1 MYSFITEE
9 SHESENLKGINKNV
23 VDDELKHED
32 YKNVLFNRS
41 YLRHEMNR
49 TQSKDHNLGPY
60 RIIFLSFYNDK
71 KYILEDGYIRL
82 SHFHKLALVRT
93 AILFSFFPRYNIYHF
108 LCCSTIHKRRL
119 FSQENG
125 K

>member
-49 TQSKDHNLGPY
+49 TQSK
-60 RIIFLSFYNDK
+60 
-71 KYILEDGYIRL
+71 
-82 SHFHKLALVRT
+82 
-93 AILFSFFPRYNIYHF
+93 
-108 LCCSTIHKRRL
+108 
-119 FSQENG
+119 
-125 K
+125 